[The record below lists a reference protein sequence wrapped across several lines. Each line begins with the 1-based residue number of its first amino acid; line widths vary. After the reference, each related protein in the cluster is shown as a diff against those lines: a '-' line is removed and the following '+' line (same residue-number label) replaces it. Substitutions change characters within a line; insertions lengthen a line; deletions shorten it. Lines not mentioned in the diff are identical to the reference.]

1 MSGIQYG
8 NFPPEIIERIA
19 SYGGTR
25 DLAKLEVAD
34 PGNNSVYQAAKE
46 RAKNRD
52 AAKIQKAVRAQNDKR
67 PLKFL
72 RELRTIPKDTKRR
85 VLSEALSRKQ
95 VPDKFDMTRL
105 TILEELKRK
114 GSTSWELILT

>member
-1 MSGIQYG
+1 MSGIKYE
-8 NFPPEIIERIA
+8 NFPPEIIEQIA
-19 SYGGTR
+19 SYGSSR

-34 PGNNSVYQAAKE
+34 AANNSVYQAAKE

-52 AAKIQKAVRAQNDKR
+52 AAKIQKAVKAQNDKR

-72 RELRTIPKDTKRR
+72 RELRTIPKDTKRK